1 LPAGGRPQ
9 TGRLAC
15 PPTRGFVS
23 LARARRRPRSGGG
36 RPTTAR
42 RTAPRTGLV
51 LGLALL
57 LLAAPLGAGPA
68 AAGTKEQLD
77 AAKAELARV
86 QADLAR
92 ATARWQ
98 AAELALDNTQ
108 AEVDLTR
115 DRIGGL
121 QTRLSSISARIN
133 RRAVVAFTNGPASTF
148 DLLLSSGSFTEFND
162 RLEFLGSMAQDD
174 ADLVVDKRVAQ
185 EQLRRERDGL
195 LTLEERQ
202 AGVAQDLAGIK
213 AEIDGQFGRISD
225 RVADLTA
232 KYRKEQAAT
241 QELVVLGQTP
251 DASGGGALQ
260 VCPVAGPN
268 SFVDSFGW
276 PRDGHTHQGIDM
288 IAPAGTPV
296 VAAHA
301 GIVSHSSSTSG
312 GIQAYLHGSAGY
324 SFYAHLS
331 GYSSASGSVSA
342 GTVIGYVGSTG
353 NAGSVNHL
361 HFEWHPGGG
370 AAVNPYQ
377 MLLAVC

>member
-1 LPAGGRPQ
+1 M
-9 TGRLAC
+9 
-15 PPTRGFVS
+15 RGFGS
-23 LARARRRPRSGGG
+23 LAGARRRPNPEEGG
-36 RPTTAR
+36 PTTAR
-42 RTAPRTGLV
+42 RTAPGTLPV
-51 LGLALL
+51 FGLALV
-57 LLAAPLGAGPA
+57 LLAALLGTIPA

-77 AAKAELARV
+77 AAKAELAGV

-98 AAELALDNTQ
+98 AAELALDNT
-108 AEVDLTR
+108 ESEIDLTR

-121 QTRLSSISARIN
+121 QTRLESVTARIN
-133 RRAVVAFTNGPASTF
+133 RRAVLAFTNGPASTF
-148 DLLLSSGSFTEFND
+148 DLLLSSGSFTEFTD

-174 ADLVVDKRVAQ
+174 ADLVIEKRVAQ
-185 EQLRRERDGL
+185 EQLRRERDDL
-195 LTLEERQ
+195 LSLQERQ
-202 AGVAQDLAGIK
+202 AAVAKDLAGIK
-213 AEIDGQFGRISD
+213 AEIGQRFAEISD

-232 KYRKEQAAT
+232 KYRQEQAAA

-251 DASGGGALQ
+251 NAGGGGAIQ

-276 PRDGHTHQGIDM
+276 PRDGHTHQGTDM
-288 IAPAGTPV
+288 ISPAGTPV

-301 GIVSHSSSTSG
+301 GTVSHSSSSSG
-312 GIQAYLHGSAGY
+312 GIQAYVHGSAGY

-370 AAVNPYQ
+370 AAVDPYQ